1 VIVMQAKR
9 QKRKATKAATAHVRS
24 PTGRDFSINSPR
36 QIPPVDRLYMRAIVG
51 RQSPSASTVPGR
63 KAAKAQSGKAQ
74 SGKHP
79 EPKTDYLIGLTTFHI
94 RTRPPR

>member
-1 VIVMQAKR
+1 
-9 QKRKATKAATAHVRS
+9 
-24 PTGRDFSINSPR
+24 
-36 QIPPVDRLYMRAIVG
+36 MRAIVG